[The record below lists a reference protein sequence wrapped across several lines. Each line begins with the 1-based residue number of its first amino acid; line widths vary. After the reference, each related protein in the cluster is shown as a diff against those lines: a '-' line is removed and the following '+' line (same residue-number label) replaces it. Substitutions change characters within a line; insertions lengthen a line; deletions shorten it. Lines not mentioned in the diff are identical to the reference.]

1 MDMRFEGKTVLVT
14 GGSRG
19 IGKAIGQAF
28 AASGASVMLTAR
40 KIDALEETA
49 SEIRELTGN
58 GAVDVIASNAGG
70 ADEPERVLSATVS
83 RFGGLDVL
91 VNNAATNPYFG
102 PLMDL
107 DPSRADKIT
116 EVNLRGVL
124 LWSQAAVRL
133 GFQGG
138 QRGSII
144 NIASIGG
151 LSIEPGIGYYNV
163 SKAAVIHLT
172 RQLANELGPQVR
184 VNAIAPG
191 LVRTFFARALWE
203 EHEERVSARLPMGR
217 IGEPADIA
225 GAALF
230 LASDL
235 ASWVTGEVLVVDG
248 GALVASSR

>member
-1 MDMRFEGKTVLVT
+1 MRFDDKTVLVT

-28 AASGASVMLTAR
+28 AASGAKVMLTSR
-40 KIDALEETA
+40 KIEALEEA
-49 SEIRELTGN
+49 AADIRTSTGN
-58 GAVDVIASNAGG
+58 DAVEVIASNAGG
-70 ADEPERVLSATVS
+70 VDEPERVLGETVS
-83 RFGGLDVL
+83 RMGGLDVL

-102 PLMDL
+102 PLMGL
-107 DPSRADKIT
+107 DVSRADKIT
-116 EVNLRGVL
+116 EVNLRAVL

-151 LSIEPGIGYYNV
+151 MSIEPGIGYYNV
-163 SKAAVIHLT
+163 SKAGVIHLT

-203 EHEERVSARLPMGR
+203 DHEEWVSGRLRLGR
-217 IGEPADIA
+217 IGEPSDIA

-230 LASDL
+230 RASDL
-235 ASWVTGEVLVVDG
+235 AGWITGEVLVVDG
-248 GALVASSR
+248 GAMVATIR

>member
-1 MDMRFEGKTVLVT
+1 MRFDDKTVLVT

-19 IGKAIGQAF
+19 IGRAIGQAF
-28 AASGASVMLTAR
+28 AASGAKVMLTSR
-40 KIDALEETA
+40 KIDALEEA
-49 SEIRELTGN
+49 AAEIRESTGN
-58 GAVDVIASNAGG
+58 GAVEVIASNAGG
-70 ADEPERVLSATVS
+70 IEEPERVLSETVS

-102 PLMDL
+102 PLMGL
-107 DPSRADKIT
+107 DASRADKIV
-116 EVNLRGVL
+116 EVNLRAVL

-163 SKAAVIHLT
+163 SKAGVIHLT

-203 EHEERVSARLPMGR
+203 ENEERVSARLPMGR
-217 IGEPADIA
+217 IGEPSDIA

-235 ASWVTGEVLVVDG
+235 ASWITGEVLVVDG